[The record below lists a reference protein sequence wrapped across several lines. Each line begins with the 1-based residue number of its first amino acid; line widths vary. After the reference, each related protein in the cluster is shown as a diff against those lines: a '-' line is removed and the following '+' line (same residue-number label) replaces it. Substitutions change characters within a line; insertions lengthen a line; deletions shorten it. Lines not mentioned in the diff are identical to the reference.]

1 MVASTLMNGRAL
13 RTLVPAWLRAWYHR
27 RRRQRSLRRG
37 NGPGEPVPGGVS
49 FGDLVRNR
57 RDWLRT
63 HLPPAS
69 LDLHLDVMTKESQK
83 RLARRLG
90 LEVAV
95 DHVVGRPLAE
105 ALAHVER
112 AGLERFVIKPT
123 SSYSGIA
130 CHAFV
135 REGARY
141 RDLRS
146 GRWLRMGELGQLLRR
161 ERIRDRDDR
170 WLVEELLLPPDG
182 ALAPIADYKFYC
194 FGGRVELIVH
204 KRAAPGPK
212 GYHAQLYD
220 RDWHP
225 VNVGLEDRDDPV
237 AEAPLNGAR
246 LVATAERAAASLCYP
261 FIRIDLY
268 DSHRGVV
275 LGEFTPGPGRAY
287 GFNAEWNA
295 RLVRRWQ
302 EATAALEEGLR
313 SGRVTPLG
321 AEPSA
326 LAEPPPA
333 PEPSGAGA
341 EPAA

>member
-1 MVASTLMNGRAL
+1 MNA
-13 RTLVPAWLRAWYHR
+13 RTLRRWVPDWLRSWYHR
-27 RRRQRSLRRG
+27 RRRQRSLDRG
-37 NGPGEPVPGGVS
+37 NRGAAPVAGGVS

-57 RDWLRT
+57 REWLRR

-69 LDLHLDVMTKESQK
+69 LELHLDIMTKESQK
-83 RLARRLG
+83 RLARRIG

-105 ALAHVER
+105 ALAHVQHER
-112 AGLERFVIKPT
+112 LDRFVIKPT

-130 CHAFV
+130 CHALV

-146 GRWLRMGELGQLLRR
+146 GRWLRMGQLGQLLRR
-161 ERIRDRDDR
+161 ERLRDRDDS
-170 WLVEELLLPPDG
+170 WLVEELLLPSDG

-212 GYHAQLYD
+212 RYHAQLYD
-220 RDWHP
+220 RDWLP

-268 DSHRGVV
+268 DSHRGIV

-302 EATAALEEGLR
+302 EAEAMLEEGIR
-313 SGRVTPLG
+313 SGRITPLG
-321 AEPSA
+321 AEPA
-326 LAEPPPA
+326 AAVAAPPTPA
-333 PEPSGAGA
+333 PTPAGA
-341 EPAA
+341 VVEPAA